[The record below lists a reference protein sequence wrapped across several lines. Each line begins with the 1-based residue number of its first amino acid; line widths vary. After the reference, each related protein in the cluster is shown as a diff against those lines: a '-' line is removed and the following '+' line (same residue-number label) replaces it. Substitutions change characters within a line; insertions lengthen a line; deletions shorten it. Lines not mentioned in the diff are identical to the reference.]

1 MVTGKVTYATA
12 LCSDDNYSM
21 GREWTGPYRGGC
33 LVKEVTATIAFG
45 TGKTVVAFPFG
56 TPFASPDS
64 TYSQFA
70 VDGDNDGAN
79 IM

>member
-1 MVTGKVTYATA
+1 M
-12 LCSDDNYSM
+12 
-21 GREWTGPYRGGC
+21 
-33 LVKEVTATIAFG
+33 KEITATIAFE
-45 TGKTVVAFPFG
+45 TGKTVVAF
-56 TPFASPDS
+56 PFASPDS